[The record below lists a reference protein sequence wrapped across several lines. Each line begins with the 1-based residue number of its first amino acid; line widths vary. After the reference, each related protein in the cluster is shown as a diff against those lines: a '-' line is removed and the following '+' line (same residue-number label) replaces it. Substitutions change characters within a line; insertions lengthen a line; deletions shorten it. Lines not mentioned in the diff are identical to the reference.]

1 MKLSLVRKGI
11 FGKRYLKLPK
21 QFLENHKCKSGA
33 ATPIYGECNDDV
45 IIISTS
51 EKELV
56 RKNVYVEGMLDE
68 SDEVPDCLIKLSENV
83 ETVPYKDVTGFFNF
97 RGEVYYKAKGSA
109 GKLISDDETSFSNS
123 VKQRFPE
130 EFENFTL
137 QKIGYIEVTP
147 LKVM

>member
-11 FGKRYLKLPK
+11 FGKKYLKLPK

-33 ATPIYGECNDDV
+33 ATPINGVCNDDI

-56 RKNVYVEGMLDE
+56 RKNVYIDSILDE
-68 SDEVPDCLIKLSENV
+68 CDETPDYLIRLSEN
-83 ETVPYKDVTGFFNF
+83 EGTVPYKDVTGFFNF
-97 RGEVYYKAKGSA
+97 RGEIYYKANKGA
-109 GKLISDDETSFSNS
+109 GKLIHGDETSFSNS
-123 VKQRFPE
+123 VKERFPE